1 MTAGLHLSNESL
13 IQKNRIVSTPSDYYI
28 LTIFTHK
35 KTGQAFSPFS
45 LNGNS
50 Y

>member
-1 MTAGLHLSNESL
+1 MTTGLHLSNESL
-13 IQKNRIVSTPSDYYI
+13 IQKNRIVTTPSDYYI

-35 KTGQAFSPFS
+35 KTAQAFSPFS

>member
-1 MTAGLHLSNESL
+1 MTTGLHLSNESL

-35 KTGQAFSPFS
+35 KNRPSFLSFQPER
-45 LNGNS
+45 
-50 Y
+50 

>member
-13 IQKNRIVSTPSDYYI
+13 IQKNRIVTTPSDYYI

-35 KTGQAFSPFS
+35 KPPKLS
-45 LNGNS
+45 LLS
-50 Y
+50 A